1 LAFGSVRSRS
11 WRDERCFSFV
21 CELGQ
26 NATVKEKTGNRIRG
40 PTVSLKPLFPAP
52 RSFDPRADEP
62 MRTLPCLWTGNRSG
76 RASGRERKGWEWGK
90 GENPQHYRSEGGGL
104 FLQNSFS
111 LFFPSSPRVPPL
123 SLNPRSRDRSYACR
137 SIAQDW
143 RLGLRA
149 RRDRAGGWGA
159 S

>member
-1 LAFGSVRSRS
+1 MAFESVRSRS

-52 RSFDPRADEP
+52 RSFDPLADES

-76 RASGRERKGWEWGK
+76 RASGRERKGWEWK
-90 GENPQHYRSEGGGL
+90 GENPQHYRSEGEVFSSKTL
-104 FLQNSFS
+104 FLFFS
-111 LFFPSSPRVPPL
+111 RRRRACLRSPSIP
-123 SLNPRSRDRSYACR
+123 DREIDRTHVDPSHR
-137 SIAQDW
+137 IGDW
-143 RLGLRA
+143 
-149 RRDRAGGWGA
+149 D
-159 S
+159 